1 MALATVTAICMMFIP
16 HGSIVGI
23 GLLFLCGFFVFGP
36 ASSFWALCPDIFG
49 RSAAG
54 TATGVLNTMSYA
66 FAGMGEPVIGHI
78 IDATGQTGIIFPIV
92 AGLCAVSAVMS
103 LLIKR

>member
-1 MALATVTAICMMFIP
+1 MVLASTTAMIMMFVP
-16 HGSIVGI
+16 HGSMVAI

-49 RSAAG
+49 RHVAG

-66 FAGMGEPVIGHI
+66 FAGISEPVIGHM
-78 IDATGQTGIIFPIV
+78 IDSTGSTSIIFPIV
-92 AGLCAVSAVMS
+92 AGLCGASAMLS